1 MTDVARPSSGE
12 ARVCAAVTLGW
23 QMAKLYHSRGMTPGA
38 T

>member
-1 MTDVARPSSGE
+1 MTDVERPSSGE
-12 ARVCAAVTLGW
+12 ARVCAAVALGW